1 MGSDCLS
8 PSQQTGNAHSPLPA
22 APSKSAVEEAMAG
35 LIRMQ
40 KTHTEYEDAIQA
52 AIEVITDQQLTIEFL
67 GKSLASVRDQ
77 LQVLTVGLDMGPEEL
92 ELLETMQGTLI
103 LFNILS
109 SLTTETQSTSCG
121 LLFRVVSLIMKGKIM

>member
-1 MGSDCLS
+1 MLIPHC
-8 PSQQTGNAHSPLPA
+8 PLP
-22 APSKSAVEEAMAG
+22 PSKSAVEEAMAG

-92 ELLETMQGTLI
+92 ELLETMQGGIIHI
-103 LFNILS
+103 LDL
-109 SLTTETQSTSCG
+109 LDLEDG
-121 LLFRVVSLIMKGKIM
+121 LAKT